1 MPHPKITEILISS
14 MLQNSSVTSEIKVLL
29 DKVLDGIAE
38 EKKSEL
44 SNDFNQILPNA
55 TDILSGEKMQ
65 KSETELPITPDLKS
79 ISKSLEIGQIPKE
92 LKFF

>member
-38 EKKSEL
+38 EKKNEL

-55 TDILSGEKMQ
+55 TDILSGEKM
-65 KSETELPITPDLKS
+65 
-79 ISKSLEIGQIPKE
+79 
-92 LKFF
+92 

>member
-1 MPHPKITEILISS
+1 MSHPKITEILISS

-55 TDILSGEKMQ
+55 TDILSGEKM
-65 KSETELPITPDLKS
+65 
-79 ISKSLEIGQIPKE
+79 
-92 LKFF
+92 

>member
-38 EKKSEL
+38 EKKNEL
-44 SNDFNQILPNA
+44 SNDFSQIFPNA
-55 TDILSGEKMQ
+55 TDILSGEKM
-65 KSETELPITPDLKS
+65 
-79 ISKSLEIGQIPKE
+79 
-92 LKFF
+92 